1 MIKRT
6 AFLTLLVLVAS
17 TLSMPALAENKK
29 PNPEREQIRR
39 LQQAQQKAEQEK
51 ASLQLEKSA
60 VDEQLKASAE
70 KLENAQ
76 KSLQL
81 SVQKAAQ
88 QAALQTAKI
97 SALEQEKTA
106 LNTRL
111 LESEKRVAQ
120 LDETQRKSAA
130 ENVRLQTILAK
141 QVQELAAS
149 EAKNVQLY
157 KYSVDLLE
165 RYKNK
170 GVWTSLA
177 QTEPLTGL
185 KRVEIENLLDEYRD
199 KLDAQKVEP
208 VAR

>member
-1 MIKRT
+1 MKRI
-6 AFLTLLVLVAS
+6 AILTLLVLAAS
-17 TLSMPALAENKK
+17 TLSMPTLAENKK

-39 LQQAQQKAEQEK
+39 LQQAQQKVEQEK

-60 VDEQLKASAE
+60 VEEQLKASAE
-70 KLENAQ
+70 KLENVQ
-76 KSLQL
+76 KSLQV
-81 SVQKAAQ
+81 SVQRSSQ
-88 QAALQTAKI
+88 QAVLQASKI
-97 SALEQEKTA
+97 SALEQDKSA

-130 ENVRLQTILAK
+130 ENVRLQAILSK
-141 QVQELAAS
+141 QAQELAAS

-165 RYKNK
+165 KYKSK

-177 QTEPLTGL
+177 QTDPLTGL

-199 KLDAQKVEP
+199 KLDTQKVEP
-208 VAR
+208 VNR